1 MPKELENNEER
12 AISITISVPIK
23 YVNYMNEKNISPSK
37 IFKEKIEEIIG
48 KRWSKMKEISD
59 TATIM
64 VFVIITE
71 IKSKKNQGVYILGLS
86 KKEVEDLYLGL
97 KILIIKELNEK

>member
-1 MPKELENNEER
+1 MFEEYEEDKQ
-12 AISITISVPIK
+12 SQL
-23 YVNYMNEKNISPSK
+23 ND
-37 IFKEKIEEIIG
+37 FKEKEFNRQIQVKDMQG
-48 KRWSKMKEISD
+48 TKGCPNL
-59 TATIM
+59 
-64 VFVIITE
+64 FCNVIITE

>member
-48 KRWSKMKEISD
+48 KR
-59 TATIM
+59 
-64 VFVIITE
+64 
-71 IKSKKNQGVYILGLS
+71 
-86 KKEVEDLYLGL
+86 
-97 KILIIKELNEK
+97 